1 MSEAEAGLGA
11 LPTLA
16 PDAVLLHIGVHKTG
30 TTAIQAALADAR
42 GELRAAG
49 VLYPGRLQAQHRAAL
64 AALGRTWGW
73 NQRGGSV
80 VPTHQLDAVAK
91 DVSKHRGRVV
101 ISSEFFCEADEETA
115 QRVVQGLGGSRVHV
129 VVTLRNLGSLLP
141 SSWQQYLKYGLE
153 TDYEPWLQDVF
164 AVRGSSRKSPTF
176 WRRHDHGEVVQR
188 WVKAAG
194 PDNVTVLVLEK
205 VDRSALFVAFAQ
217 LLGIPEQVLTSRMD
231 LTSNRSMTA
240 AEAELLLGVNRR
252 VKSSLRWPDYVR
264 LVRRGMAL
272 AMVERRQPA
281 ATEPRMST
289 PDWALDA
296 AAEHGAQIVEQL
308 QSSGA
313 RVAGPIDELAVR
325 LPSQSAHERVH
336 DIPVQ
341 AALEAVVAVIAESAQ
356 QNSSRALARQL
367 LRQLRNDLRA
377 ALRRRSA

>member
-1 MSEAEAGLGA
+1 MPEAEAGLGTLPA
-11 LPTLA
+11 LA
-16 PDAVLLHIGVHKTG
+16 SDAVLLHIGVHKTG

-42 GELRAAG
+42 EELRAAG

-91 DVSKHRGRVV
+91 DVAKHRGRVV

-115 QRVVQGLGGSRVHV
+115 QRVVQRLGGSRVHV

-153 TDYEPWLQDVF
+153 TDFEPWLQDVF

-188 WVKAAG
+188 WVNAAG
-194 PDNVTVLVLEK
+194 SDNVTVLVLEK

-217 LLGIPEQVLTSRMD
+217 LLGLPEQVLTSRMD

-296 AAEHGAQIVEQL
+296 AAERGAQIVEQL
-308 QSSGA
+308 RLSGA
-313 RVAGPIDELAVR
+313 RVAGPIEELAVR
-325 LPSQSAHERVH
+325 LPSQSAHGSVQ
-336 DIPVQ
+336 DMPVQ

-356 QNSSRALARQL
+356 ENSSRALARQL
-367 LRQLRNDLRA
+367 LRQLRNDLRT

>member
-1 MSEAEAGLGA
+1 
-11 LPTLA
+11 
-16 PDAVLLHIGVHKTG
+16 
-30 TTAIQAALADAR
+30 
-42 GELRAAG
+42 
-49 VLYPGRLQAQHRAAL
+49 
-64 AALGRTWGW
+64 
-73 NQRGGSV
+73 
-80 VPTHQLDAVAK
+80 
-91 DVSKHRGRVV
+91 
-101 ISSEFFCEADEETA
+101 
-115 QRVVQGLGGSRVHV
+115 VVQGLGGSRVHV

-308 QSSGA
+308 QASGA

-325 LPSQSAHERVH
+325 LPSQSAHERIH